1 MGTIW
6 KLVPLFRPRR
16 KRQILCSQPL
26 GCLSPTGSA
35 SSTRR
40 VMPNQSDE
48 IVAVDPTA
56 KVIAKLG
63 YFNGIDK
70 TGVTYRTNRNQRR
83 RRGVSRRFRVDDKS
97 RFRLAR
103 QHARGSLY
111 THPAQGRR
119 IRAANDYGASR
130 SSDHRDGSLQQLRSQ
145 RHRPERSS
153 AMLSQGLRT
162 LLLLKG
168 AFSRRSASS
177 FRHKKRTTI
186 ALECSLSMTG
196 SRDDQRARP

>member
-1 MGTIW
+1 MKARSGRRQSVYRQRAAE
-6 KLVPLFRPRR
+6 KPLVACRTR
-16 KRQILCSQPL
+16 KRQPQLMITAAHTSALA
-26 GCLSPTGSA
+26 LSKLA
-35 SSTRR
+35 S
-40 VMPNQSDE
+40 
-48 IVAVDPTA
+48 TA
-56 KVIAKLG
+56 P
-63 YFNGIDK
+63 
-70 TGVTYRTNRNQRR
+70 NRNQRR
-83 RRGVSRRFRVDDKS
+83 RRGVSRRFRVNDKS

-168 AFSRRSASS
+168 AFSRRLASS
-177 FRHKKRTTI
+177 FQH
-186 ALECSLSMTG
+186 EN
-196 SRDDQRARP
+196 